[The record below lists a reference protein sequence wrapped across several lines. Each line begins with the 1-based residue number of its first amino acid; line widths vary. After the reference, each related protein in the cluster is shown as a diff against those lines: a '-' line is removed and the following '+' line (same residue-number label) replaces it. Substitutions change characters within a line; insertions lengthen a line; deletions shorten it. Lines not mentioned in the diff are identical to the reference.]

1 MRQLDYVEGWVH
13 GWAHSRVT
21 SAPVEIEGGWVIET
35 GTTRESRRYVLHTPT
50 AEQVE
55 SILESSQPWNACIKY
70 AGGPALES
78 RFSTGWVR
86 TDPAWFMLRE
96 ITEAPTVPAPD
107 GYDVRTVQASDTL
120 LTTEIRTTAGEL
132 AARGRIGLGQVFV
145 VPDQI
150 VTEDSHRRRGLGSI
164 VMNHLEQG
172 ALRAGR
178 SRAVLG
184 ATSDGR
190 ALYTRL
196 GWTTAAEL
204 TGYYHRPG

>member
-21 SAPVEIEGGWVIET
+21 SAPVEIEGGWAIDT
-35 GTTRESRRYVLHTPT
+35 GMTRESRRYVLHTPT

-55 SILESSQPWNACIKY
+55 SIVESSPPPYACVKY
-70 AGGPALES
+70 VGGPSWES
-78 RFSTGWVR
+78 LFSTGWVR

-96 ITEAPTVPAPD
+96 ITVAAAVAAPD

-132 AARGRIGLGQVFV
+132 AARGQIGLGQVFV

-150 VTEDSHRRRGLGSI
+150 VTEDSHRRRGLGSV
-164 VMNHLEQG
+164 VMNYLEQG

-178 SRAVLG
+178 TRAVLG

>member
-1 MRQLDYVEGWVH
+1 MSLPDYVEGWVR
-13 GWAHSRVT
+13 GWAHSRLT
-21 SAPVEIEGGWVIET
+21 PAPVEIEGGWAIET
-35 GTTRESRRYVLHTPT
+35 GTTRESRRYVLHTPS

-55 SILESSQPWNACIKY
+55 SIVERSQPPNACVKH
-70 AGGPALES
+70 AGGPSLES
-78 RFSTGWVR
+78 LFSTGWVR
-86 TDPAWFMLRE
+86 SDPAWFMLRK
-96 ITEAPTVPAPD
+96 ISEAATLPAPD
-107 GYDVRTVQASDTL
+107 GYAVRTVQASNTL
-120 LTTEIRTTAGEL
+120 LTTEIRTTTGEL
-132 AARGRIGLGQVFV
+132 AARGQIGLGQVFV

-190 ALYTRL
+190 ALYTKL

-204 TGYYHRPG
+204 TGYYHRSG

>member
-1 MRQLDYVEGWVH
+1 MRQSDYVEGWVR
-13 GWAHSRVT
+13 GWAHSRLT
-21 SAPVEIEGGWVIET
+21 PAPVEIEGGWAIET
-35 GTTRESRRYVLHTPT
+35 GTTGESRRYVLHTPT
-50 AEQVE
+50 VEQVE
-55 SILESSQPWNACIKY
+55 SIVERPQPRNACIKF
-70 AGGPALES
+70 AGTPAFGSL
-78 RFSTGWVR
+78 FSTEWVR

-96 ITEAPTVPAPD
+96 ITEDTAVPVPD
-107 GYDVRTVQASDTL
+107 GYDVQTVQPSDTL
-120 LTTEIRTTAGEL
+120 LTAEIRSATDEL
-132 AARGRIGLGQVFV
+132 AARGQIGLGQVFV

-150 VTEDSHRRRGLGSI
+150 VTEDSYRRRGLGSI

-190 ALYTRL
+190 ALYTKL